1 MLDSLLQALNTQN
14 GRLMVIMVIT
24 NTENI
29 KKNLLPEKK
38 KHVKGE
44 QNVSQDSLEHSECEV
59 YRVFPVGI
67 VGETTCHE

>member
-1 MLDSLLQALNTQN
+1 
-14 GRLMVIMVIT
+14 MVIT